1 MINDLSEVI
10 TVDRD
15 ERWNKVLA
23 RFAAI
28 ETQLQ
33 ELYWEVLVC
42 MDQDAQPRSN
52 Q

>member
-1 MINDLSEVI
+1 MINDLSVAI

-15 ERWNKVLA
+15 ERWEAILA
-23 RFAAI
+23 RFGAI

-33 ELYWEVLVC
+33 ELYWEVLEC
-42 MDQDAQPRSN
+42 MDEDTPPQSN